1 MKIIAENAQGFEGN
15 PDIALDLLNVVQ
27 QVKLMQQSFR

>member
-15 PDIALDLLNVVQ
+15 PDIYDLLKCCTTSEADQ
-27 QVKLMQQSFR
+27 KDLR